1 MRAAQRFALGFAFA
15 ILTAA
20 NVSASSEEEPG
31 ATADEALEQLKDGNR
46 RFTEMKAN
54 NPNRDLERRF
64 DTANEGQKPL
74 VTILGCS
81 DSRVPAEIVFD
92 AGIGDLFVVRV
103 AGNVS
108 DTDEI
113 GSVEYGVGH
122 LMTPLL
128 VVLGHEKCGAV
139 KAVAENTLV
148 HGSIPQLVDNIKP
161 AVESA
166 RKVHPTLKGDAFI
179 PFAVRANVL
188 QSIEDLLTR
197 SETAR
202 DRVKGGEL
210 KIVGAVYDIETGKV
224 SWIGEHPNLGRL
236 LKRGQ
241 PAHAAKESGDA
252 VGQHAPAGH

>member
-1 MRAAQRFALGFAFA
+1 MRFPHSLVFASAVTVFAAGAG
-15 ILTAA
+15 
-20 NVSASSEEEPG
+20 SASSEGPG
-31 ATADEALEQLKDGNR
+31 VSADEALQQLKDGNR
-46 RFTEMKAN
+46 RFAEMKAN
-54 NPNRDLERRF
+54 NPNRDVKRRF
-64 DTANEGQKPL
+64 DTANEGQKPI

-92 AGIGDLFVVRV
+92 AGIGDLFIVRV

-108 DTDEI
+108 DVDEI

-139 KAVAENTLV
+139 KAVAENASV

-161 AVESA
+161 AVDAA
-166 RKVHPTLKGDAFI
+166 RKLHPTLKGDAFI

-188 QSIEDLLTR
+188 QSIDDLFTH

-202 DRVKGGEL
+202 ERAKSGEL
-210 KIVGAVYDIETGKV
+210 KVIGAIYDIETGKV
-224 SWIGEHPNLGRL
+224 SWIGEHPSMGRL
-236 LKRGQ
+236 LKGGE
-241 PAHAAKESGDA
+241 PVHATKESGDA
-252 VGQHAPAGH
+252 HAAPSGH